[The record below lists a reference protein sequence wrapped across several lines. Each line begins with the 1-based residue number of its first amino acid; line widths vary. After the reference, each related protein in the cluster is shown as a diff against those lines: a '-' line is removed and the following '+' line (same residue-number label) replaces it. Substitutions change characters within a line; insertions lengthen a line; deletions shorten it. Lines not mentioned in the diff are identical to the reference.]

1 MSLNKNKIPIYFSII
16 FFSWSFA
23 QKSETPTDSI
33 KVKPLEEVVVTGQYN
48 PTSIK
53 KSVHNVI
60 VINRT
65 QIEQVAANN
74 LADLLNFNLN
84 LTIIPNAQTGRS
96 TISFF
101 GLDSQYFNI
110 LVDNIPMV
118 SDNGLGNDIDL
129 TQINLDAIE
138 RIEIVEGAMG
148 VEFGANAVSGVI
160 NIITKKSIANT
171 WNIRAYL
178 QEETVSD
185 EYALFDEGRHI
196 QSFSVAHNI
205 NEKWMAKIGAN
216 RNGFAG
222 FFDER
227 QGQDYYQN
235 DGLRGYEW
243 LPKQQLNTN
252 ALINYKGNNFRVLY
266 KFEYFN
272 EQINYY
278 DAAVRANID
287 TQNQTSNP
295 SATDRIFTTNRFVNN
310 LNIDGNLNS
319 GANYN
324 VALSYQQ
331 QERDLNE
338 FNYFILSKERSN
350 ETDETYQSSKVF
362 FSKGTIDNLVKS
374 DFYNF
379 QLGYEA
385 RYIEGFDT
393 QASGDVTQQ
402 DKTNKQTNS
411 AIFGS
416 SELNLSNAFSLRP
429 GVRYEYNS
437 LFKSKLMGSLS
448 ARYLMDNGFELRA
461 NVGTSY
467 RTPNF
472 EELYYYFV
480 DSNHDVQGNENL
492 NPENGFSA
500 FVNLKK
506 RSWFNDLSLVNNLK
520 LSYVDVSD
528 RIDLAVVNTSP
539 LRYQFIN
546 IDKFKLWS
554 LSLENSLK
562 LDKLSFNLGATFQG
576 ISRINS
582 NEVNGT
588 DDFLYNFQV
597 NTSASYF
604 VEPWDTSFTLLL
616 KYNGEQEQYLAS
628 GSDTDGNST
637 FSKATTDA
645 YSWLDASIKK
655 SFLDNKIKVTLGARN
670 LLDVTN
676 VNVSNTA
683 TGGTHTT
690 NSNALLLG
698 YGRSF
703 YLKLLY
709 NLNF

>member
-1 MSLNKNKIPIYFSII
+1 MI
-16 FFSWSFA
+16 
-23 QKSETPTDSI
+23 
-33 KVKPLEEVVVTGQYN
+33 
-48 PTSIK
+48 
-53 KSVHNVI
+53 
-60 VINRT
+60 
-65 QIEQVAANN
+65 
-74 LADLLNFNLN
+74 
-84 LTIIPNAQTGRS
+84 
-96 TISFF
+96 
-101 GLDSQYFNI
+101 
-110 LVDNIPMV
+110 
-118 SDNGLGNDIDL
+118 
-129 TQINLDAIE
+129 
-138 RIEIVEGAMG
+138 
-148 VEFGANAVSGVI
+148 
-160 NIITKKSIANT
+160 
-171 WNIRAYL
+171 
-178 QEETVSD
+178 
-185 EYALFDEGRHI
+185 
-196 QSFSVAHNI
+196 
-205 NEKWMAKIGAN
+205 
-216 RNGFAG
+216 
-222 FFDER
+222 
-227 QGQDYYQN
+227 
-235 DGLRGYEW
+235 
-243 LPKQQLNTN
+243 
-252 ALINYKGNNFRVLY
+252 
-266 KFEYFN
+266 
-272 EQINYY
+272 
-278 DAAVRANID
+278 
-287 TQNQTSNP
+287 
-295 SATDRIFTTNRFVNN
+295 
-310 LNIDGNLNS
+310 
-319 GANYN
+319 
-324 VALSYQQ
+324 
-331 QERDLNE
+331 
-338 FNYFILSKERSN
+338 
-350 ETDETYQSSKVF
+350 
-362 FSKGTIDNLVKS
+362 
-374 DFYNF
+374 FYNF

-448 ARYLMDNGFELRA
+448 ARYLMEHGFELRA
-461 NVGTSY
+461 NAGTSY
-467 RTPNF
+467 RTPNL

-506 RSWFNDLSLVNNLK
+506 RSWFNELSLVNNLK

-554 LSLENSLK
+554 LSLENLLK

-676 VNVSNTA
+676 VNVNNAA